1 MERYIWY
8 TFIEHKIM
16 INIREEVV
24 AAETRIRDF
33 IRQTPLDESFHLSK
47 IANCQAFLKLEN
59 LQHTGSFKVRGAMNK
74 LLSLDPREREAGVV
88 AASTGNHGLAVAYG
102 LKRLSVPG
110 TIFLPENASP
120 QKVRRLRNYDVHIQ
134 FTGRECEETE
144 IYSREFAQKS
154 GQVYISPYNDPQIIG
169 GQGTV
174 AMELINQLESVDSI
188 LLAVGGGGLISGVAG
203 FLKETGKEV
212 EIIGCVPQN
221 SSVMADS
228 VRAGHIVHTPVR
240 PTLSDGTAG
249 GIEDGSITFEPCK
262 KYVDDWVL
270 VTEDE
275 IQNGMRLI
283 FEQHGYVVEG
293 AASVVAASFLKL
305 KDRFEGKHVVLVMC
319 GGNIDIDKF
328 KALVF

>member
-134 FTGRECEETE
+134 LTGKECEETE
-144 IYSREFAQKS
+144 IYSREFARKS
-154 GQVYISPYNDPQIIG
+154 
-169 GQGTV
+169 
-174 AMELINQLESVDSI
+174 
-188 LLAVGGGGLISGVAG
+188 
-203 FLKETGKEV
+203 
-212 EIIGCVPQN
+212 
-221 SSVMADS
+221 
-228 VRAGHIVHTPVR
+228 
-240 PTLSDGTAG
+240 
-249 GIEDGSITFEPCK
+249 
-262 KYVDDWVL
+262 
-270 VTEDE
+270 
-275 IQNGMRLI
+275 
-283 FEQHGYVVEG
+283 
-293 AASVVAASFLKL
+293 
-305 KDRFEGKHVVLVMC
+305 
-319 GGNIDIDKF
+319 
-328 KALVF
+328 